1 MSFSSAYNPP
11 VSTVPPP
18 SAPGVSG
25 VLPGQQAVNTT
36 RVLSLTGFSKD
47 LKTRD
52 IQAIFVDYEDDRGGY
67 RIKWLDDTGC
77 LIVFND
83 PMVAK
88 RAFLNLTAN
97 PHPHLMP
104 VISKNEEETPSTYPK
119 LVPYDGDDIPNIVA
133 SVATRPRSRSIA
145 QNNNSNPASTSTERG
160 SAPTSGAHYR
170 RMSSSRHNNN
180 GRASMSQYQ
189 MQAIMDDAN
198 SAVAPTT
205 PSKSNAS
212 SQANGRPESTSPTN
226 KGSPSAGGA
235 GTATA
240 SSGGAIDWNAL
251 QQQAVAQSTGRARTG
266 SGSSANH
273 QSSLSN
279 AGQAFSPPTS
289 PDRGLGLGQRAGAV
303 SPSTLRRL
311 VSANRG

>member
-1 MSFSSAYNPP
+1 MMSFSSAYAPQS
-11 VSTVPPP
+11 STVPPP
-18 SAPGVSG
+18 SAPGISG

-83 PMVAK
+83 PLVAK

-104 VISKNEEETPSTYPK
+104 VISKDESTPSTFPK
-119 LVPYDGDDIPNIVA
+119 LVPYEGDDVPNVVA

-145 QNNNSNPASTSTERG
+145 QNNGASTGGPNGSPAPATGSTN
-160 SAPTSGAHYR
+160 HYR
-170 RMSSSRHNNN
+170 RMSNSAGAANARNF
-180 GRASMSQYQ
+180 GRPSMSQYQ
-189 MQAIMDDAN
+189 MQAIMDDAS
-198 SAVAPTT
+198 SAAAPTT
-205 PSKSNAS
+205 PSKNA
-212 SQANGRPESTSPTN
+212 QVNGNSAAGSDAVSPTGSA
-226 KGSPSAGGA
+226 KGSPPS
-235 GTATA
+235 T
-240 SSGGAIDWNAL
+240 SGGAIDWGAL
-251 QQQAVAQSTGRARTG
+251 QQQAATQASRARTSSHSNAATA
-266 SGSSANH
+266 SGAF
-273 QSSLSN
+273 

-289 PDRGLGLGQRAGAV
+289 PERGIGLGQRAGAV
-303 SPSTLRRL
+303 SPSTMRRL
-311 VSANRG
+311 VSSNRG